1 MWSGVLISNCKPAK
15 RLQFEKEETGSE
27 DKRLRAWRGDS
38 FRRGRFR
45 RASGGPIFSLAREK
59 IGKKRVLG
67 RVWCILRC
75 DSGRNLIYRYYE
87 HTYSPYGRY
96 GTRRLLRYTRFVNS
110 CDSIS
115 AVKTPFVQNLQGSTD
130 SPEFCR
136 GRCPHRPA
144 GQLRICRRF
153 PKKQSI
159 LPGRCGHRP
168 LQPVRAN
175 LLCISIKIYSRP
187 GVLGR
192 EHTCFVVPPKFG
204 SGWTLPSCA
213 GDAGCAGPAISA
225 RCALYA
231 CSADVLPGAA
241 ARAFQR
247 HGPLSGQA
255 ESRYCFRVVAKIK
268 IIGSFSCSSSSCANP
283 DRRAAIRGS
292 AFLPRPDLS
301 RTGRWTNRTGEACA

>member
-87 HTYSPYGRY
+87 HTYSPYGRF
-96 GTRRLLRYTRFVNS
+96 GTRRLLWCTKFVNS

-130 SPEFCR
+130 SPQIPVKSGASC
-136 GRCPHRPA
+136 GRTESSATTEQMHRRRIAHKNSARISGRRWFYFAYSTAFVSRMTLTLIWPGYSSSDSIFLARSWASRIMLSSVTSSGLTMTRTSRPA
-144 GQLRICRRF
+144 WM
-153 PKKQSI
+153 
-159 LPGRCGHRP
+159 
-168 LQPVRAN
+168 A
-175 LLCISIKIYSRP
+175 
-187 GVLGR
+187 
-192 EHTCFVVPPKFG
+192 
-204 SGWTLPSCA
+204 
-213 GDAGCAGPAISA
+213 
-225 RCALYA
+225 
-231 CSADVLPGAA
+231 
-241 ARAFQR
+241 
-247 HGPLSGQA
+247 
-255 ESRYCFRVVAKIK
+255 
-268 IIGSFSCSSSSCANP
+268 
-283 DRRAAIRGS
+283 
-292 AFLPRPDLS
+292 
-301 RTGRWTNRTGEACA
+301 

>member
-96 GTRRLLRYTRFVNS
+96 GTRRLLRYIRFVNS

-130 SPEFCR
+130 SPKISVKPIYPAGGQSRPPLRDTCASKLRRR
-136 GRCPHRPA
+136 GRRLCRPNEK
-144 GQLRICRRF
+144 LRIRR
-153 PKKQSI
+153 
-159 LPGRCGHRP
+159 G
-168 LQPVRAN
+168 
-175 LLCISIKIYSRP
+175 
-187 GVLGR
+187 
-192 EHTCFVVPPKFG
+192 
-204 SGWTLPSCA
+204 
-213 GDAGCAGPAISA
+213 
-225 RCALYA
+225 
-231 CSADVLPGAA
+231 
-241 ARAFQR
+241 FQ
-247 HGPLSGQA
+247 
-255 ESRYCFRVVAKIK
+255 
-268 IIGSFSCSSSSCANP
+268 
-283 DRRAAIRGS
+283 
-292 AFLPRPDLS
+292 
-301 RTGRWTNRTGEACA
+301 

>member
-27 DKRLRAWRGDS
+27 DKRLCAWRGDS

-59 IGKKRVLG
+59 IGKKRVPG
-67 RVWCILRC
+67 RDWCILRC
-75 DSGRNLIYRYYE
+75 DSGRNLIYRHYE

-96 GTRRLLRYTRFVNS
+96 GTRRLLQYTRFVNS

-159 LPGRCGHRP
+159 LPGRCVPASGRP
-168 LQPVRAN
+168 TSVT
-175 LLCISIKIYSRP
+175 LLR
-187 GVLGR
+187 R
-192 EHTCFVVPPKFG
+192 ER
-204 SGWTLPSCA
+204 L
-213 GDAGCAGPAISA
+213 
-225 RCALYA
+225 
-231 CSADVLPGAA
+231 
-241 ARAFQR
+241 
-247 HGPLSGQA
+247 
-255 ESRYCFRVVAKIK
+255 
-268 IIGSFSCSSSSCANP
+268 
-283 DRRAAIRGS
+283 
-292 AFLPRPDLS
+292 
-301 RTGRWTNRTGEACA
+301 